1 MKAGEVRDLGPNE
14 LEARERELTE
24 ELFHLRLKRVT
35 AQLANPMKVRTT
47 RRDLARVKTLMRQ
60 RARGGGAV

>member
-1 MKAGEVRDLGPNE
+1 MKTGELRELGPNE
-14 LEARERELTE
+14 LDARERELTE

>member
-1 MKAGEVRDLGPNE
+1 MKAGELRELGPNE

>member
-1 MKAGEVRDLGPNE
+1 MKTGELRELGPNE

>member
-1 MKAGEVRDLGPNE
+1 MKVSELRELGPNE

-60 RARGGGAV
+60 RARGGGAA